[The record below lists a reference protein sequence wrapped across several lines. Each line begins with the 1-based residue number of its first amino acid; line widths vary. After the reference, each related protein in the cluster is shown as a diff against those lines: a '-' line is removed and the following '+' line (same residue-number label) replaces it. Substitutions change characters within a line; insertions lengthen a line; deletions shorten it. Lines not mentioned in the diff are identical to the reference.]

1 MYFGQAVIM
10 FPGAVTHRL
19 GKACNPDP
27 NGLNAVAALDID
39 SSAIF
44 MDLFLCDGSV
54 EAQLLAAN
62 ATQYRLNRRTAH

>member
-1 MYFGQAVIM
+1 M

-19 GKACNPDP
+19 GTAGNPDP
-27 NGLNAVAALDID
+27 NGLIGVAALDID